1 MRSCF
6 LWLSKESEWFLEMES
21 TPGEHALKIV
31 EMISK
36 DLYYINL
43 VDKVGAGFVRIDFS
57 FESYV
62 GKMLSNSITCYR
74 EIVNGLVDQCSK
86 LHCCLIL
93 RNYQEFPGGPVVRT
107 PRFHCRGPGFDP
119 WSGN

>member
-93 RNYQEFPGGPVVRT
+93 RNCQEFPGGPVVRT